1 MVERY
6 WKWQYSYLLFI
17 MVIFRYYKSNLFLF
31 GITIIYKSKPF
42 GKGGIYFLLLYI
54 RLTILKNPLWSVLS
68 LLVYNLFPL
77 LHTYIKPP

>member
-1 MVERY
+1 
-6 WKWQYSYLLFI
+6 
-17 MVIFRYYKSNLFLF
+17 MVIFRYYKSSLFLF

-77 LHTYIKPP
+77 LHISNHHKKRICSYQLLKICGKTT